1 MSQMTAT
8 ARPLRVP
15 RRGPAP
21 APLRVIPARITRSG
35 NGSFVAT
42 CIGLLTG
49 GLIALLLL
57 NTALA
62 QGSLA
67 LGDLNRESARLG
79 DTAGNL
85 QEEID
90 RASATGALA
99 RSAAEIGMVRMNTR
113 GYIDLAKGT
122 VTGQAEAATTNNAF
136 PIVTSPTPPAV
147 TAKVKKLLSSATT
160 ATNAASAADL
170 ALAAEKAKNDQAKAD
185 QAKADKA
192 KADKAAKAKNGTSK
206 NGKVKP
212 GQTAGGA
219 DATPTAPGA
228 TTGTSAA
235 PTLGTTD

>member
-21 APLRVIPARITRSG
+21 TPLRVIPARITRTG
-35 NGSFVAT
+35 NGAFVAI

-49 GLIALLLL
+49 GLISLLLL

-113 GYIDLAKGT
+113 GYVDLSKGT
-122 VTGQAEAATTNNAF
+122 VTGDAEPATTNNAF

-147 TAKVKKLLSSATT
+147 TAKVKSLLSSATT
-160 ATNAASAADL
+160 ATNAASHADL
-170 ALAAEKAKNDQAKAD
+170 AQQAKADQQKADQAKAEKAKND
-185 QAKADKA
+185 
-192 KADKAAKAKNGTSK
+192 KAKNGK
-206 NGKVKP
+206 ARNG
-212 GQTAGGA
+212 GQG
-219 DATPTAPGA
+219 ATPTVPGA
-228 TTGTSAA
+228 TDGTSGT

>member
-8 ARPLRVP
+8 ARPLRIP
-15 RRGPAP
+15 RRSPAP
-21 APLRVIPARITRSG
+21 TPLRVIPARITHTG
-35 NGSFVAT
+35 NGAFVAI

-67 LGDLNRESARLG
+67 LGDLNRESVRLG

-99 RSAAEIGMVRMNTR
+99 RSAAGIGMVRMNTR

-122 VTGQAEAATTNNAF
+122 VTGAAEAATKNNAF

-147 TAKVKKLLSSATT
+147 AAPVRSLLSSATI
-160 ATNAASAADL
+160 ATNAATSADL
-170 ALAAEKAKNDQAKAD
+170 AKKADKEKAAKARANEQKAQKAKAD
-185 QAKADKA
+185 KGKADKA
-192 KADKAAKAKNGTSK
+192 KADRPAT
-206 NGKVKP
+206 
-212 GQTAGGA
+212 GQV
-219 DATPTAPGA
+219 ATPTVPGA
-228 TTGTSAA
+228 TTGTSGT

>member
-21 APLRVIPARITRSG
+21 TPLRVIPARITRTG
-35 NGSFVAT
+35 NGAFVAI

-49 GLIALLLL
+49 GLISLLLL

-67 LGDLNRESARLG
+67 VGDLNRESARLG
-79 DTAGNL
+79 DTASNL

-99 RSAAEIGMVRMNTR
+99 RRAAEIGMVRMNTR
-113 GYIDLAKGT
+113 GYVDLAQGT
-122 VTGQAEAATTNNAF
+122 VTGAAEPATANNAF

-147 TAKVKKLLSSATT
+147 TARVKKLLSSATT
-160 ATNAASAADL
+160 ATNAASHADL
-170 ALAAEKAKNDQAKAD
+170 AQQADKSRAEK
-185 QAKADKA
+185 AKADKA
-192 KADKAAKAKNGTSK
+192 KADKAASDKAKADKTK
-206 NGKVKP
+206 NDKGR
-212 GQTAGGA
+212 AGGQ
-219 DATPTAPGA
+219 DATPTVPGA
-228 TTGTSAA
+228 TNGTSAT

>member
-21 APLRVIPARITRSG
+21 TPLRVIPARITRTG
-35 NGSFVAT
+35 NGAFVAI

-49 GLIALLLL
+49 GLISLLLL

-67 LGDLNRESARLG
+67 LGDLSRESARLG

-113 GYIDLAKGT
+113 GYVDLSKGT
-122 VTGQAEAATTNNAF
+122 VTGDAEPATTNNAF

-160 ATNAASAADL
+160 ATNAASHADL
-170 ALAAEKAKNDQAKAD
+170 AQQAKADQQKADQQKADQAKAEKAKND
-185 QAKADKA
+185 
-192 KADKAAKAKNGTSK
+192 KAKNGK
-206 NGKVKP
+206 ARNG
-212 GQTAGGA
+212 GQG
-219 DATPTAPGA
+219 ATPTVPGA
-228 TTGTSAA
+228 TDGTSGT

>member
-8 ARPLRVP
+8 ARPLRAP

-21 APLRVIPARITRSG
+21 TPLRVIPTRITHTG
-35 NGSFVAT
+35 NGAFVAI

-67 LGDLNRESARLG
+67 LGDLSRESARLS

-90 RASATGALA
+90 RSSATGALA

-122 VTGQAEAATTNNAF
+122 VSGEPEAATRNNAF

-147 TAKVKKLLSSATT
+147 TAKVKKLLSSATS
-160 ATNAASAADL
+160 ATHAASTADL
-170 ALAAEKAKNDQAKAD
+170 SHKSEKAKAD
-185 QAKADKA
+185 KNRADKAKADKA
-192 KADKAAKAKNGTSK
+192 KADRSAT
-206 NGKVKP
+206 
-212 GQTAGGA
+212 GG
-219 DATPTAPGA
+219 DATPTVPGA
-228 TTGTSAA
+228 ADGTSET
-235 PTLGTTD
+235 PTLGTTADASTTE

>member
-21 APLRVIPARITRSG
+21 TPLRVIPTGITRTG
-35 NGSFVAT
+35 NGAFVAI

-49 GLIALLLL
+49 GLISLLLL

-67 LGDLNRESARLG
+67 LGDLSRESARLG

-122 VTGQAEAATTNNAF
+122 VTGEPEAATKNNAF

-147 TAKVKKLLSSATT
+147 TAEVKKLLTTATS
-160 ATNAASAADL
+160 ATNAATGADL
-170 ALAAEKAKNDQAKAD
+170 AQKADKEKAAKAKAD

-192 KADKAAKAKNGTSK
+192 EADKQKADKARAAGSAD
-206 NGKVKP
+206 
-212 GQTAGGA
+212 GQG
-219 DATPTAPGA
+219 ATPTAPGA
-228 TTGTSAA
+228 TNGASGT
-235 PTLGTTD
+235 PTLGTTPDASTTD

>member
-21 APLRVIPARITRSG
+21 TPLRVIPARITRTG
-35 NGSFVAT
+35 NGAFVAI

-49 GLIALLLL
+49 GLISLLLL

-99 RSAAEIGMVRMNTR
+99 RSASELGMVRMNTR
-113 GYIDLAKGT
+113 GYVDLAKGT
-122 VTGQAEAATTNNAF
+122 VTGGAEPATTNNAF

-147 TAKVKKLLSSATT
+147 TSRVKKLLSSATT
-160 ATNAASAADL
+160 ATNAASHADAQQAA
-170 ALAAEKAKNDQAKAD
+170 
-185 QAKADKA
+185 KA
-192 KADKAAKAKNGTSK
+192 KADKQKADKAASDQAKNDKARNDKARAAGRGATPTVPGATNGTS
-206 NGKVKP
+206 
-212 GQTAGGA
+212 
-219 DATPTAPGA
+219 
-228 TTGTSAA
+228 GT